1 VESGPGLS
9 STVRRDPKA
18 ITQANYPA
26 HETRAPIL
34 GMDEYANTPP
44 GSNGSAPADVCLL
57 LRAHAEAR
65 WLSRS
70 VLPVLAEL
78 ERSRSR
84 PDGEPG
90 AARAYLAAL
99 WIEACAHATETDAA
113 RVELEDRGASNDPTL
128 CEKAR
133 RYHSAARRLRE
144 ATARRVEPLLAVPAT
159 ASQRPPTLDRCANR

>member
-1 VESGPGLS
+1 M
-9 STVRRDPKA
+9 
-18 ITQANYPA
+18 
-26 HETRAPIL
+26 L

-84 PDGEPG
+84 PDGDPG

-113 RVELEDRGASNDPTL
+113 RVELDGAGASDPTL

-133 RYHSAARRLRE
+133 RYHASARRLRN
-144 ATARRVEPLLAVPAT
+144 ATARRMEPLLAVPAS
-159 ASQRPPTLDRCANR
+159 ASQHAGPLDRCANR